1 MIHKEMF
8 VMLHCIFHFPFKDY
22 QSNVKEKLHANNN
35 FIQTYF
41 RLVCLIVFL
50 FDNFFSLIQSSKL
63 VLDYLG

>member
-8 VMLHCIFHFPFKDY
+8 VMLHCIFCSPFKDY
-22 QSNVKEKLHANNN
+22 QNNVKEKLHANNN